1 MEWKGSSRLEFT
13 YTYKLAY
20 TYLMSQVTIYL
31 DPDLAER
38 AKEAAASQ
46 GLSQSKWIARLIEE
60 RLRTSWPESVKRLAG
75 AWPETFPDAETLR
88 QTQGED
94 LPREP
99 F

>member
-1 MEWKGSSRLEFT
+1 MFYAWLELRFAD
-13 YTYKLAY
+13 TYKSAY

-38 AKEAAASQ
+38 AREAAASQ
-46 GLSQSKWIARLIEE
+46 GLSQSKWIAQLIEA

-75 AWPETFPDAETLR
+75 SWPETFPEAETLR
-88 QTQGED
+88 ETQSED
-94 LPREP
+94 LPHES